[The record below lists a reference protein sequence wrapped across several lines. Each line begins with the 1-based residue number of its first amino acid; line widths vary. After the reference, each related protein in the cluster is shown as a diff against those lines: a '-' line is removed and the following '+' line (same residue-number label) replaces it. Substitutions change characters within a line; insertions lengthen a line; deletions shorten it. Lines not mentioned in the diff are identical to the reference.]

1 MSEVNIEN
9 TQKKA
14 VEKFQGNN
22 LADFE
27 TDTILPMLGGRDTV
41 YQEMKGLDTIAP
53 KLINQT
59 LKEVD
64 RVAEARIRQ
73 LINKGDKQVKKIA
86 PKIIRGA
93 IEDVYKKPFRL
104 LGNFGNKKLAQVKRK
119 LLDIVRK

>member
-1 MSEVNIEN
+1 
-9 TQKKA
+9 
-14 VEKFQGNN
+14 
-22 LADFE
+22 
-27 TDTILPMLGGRDTV
+27 MLGGRDTV

-64 RVAEARIRQ
+64 RVAEVRIRQ

>member
-9 TQKKA
+9 TQKKSCRK
-14 VEKFQGNN
+14 VSRQQLGRFLNRY
-22 LADFE
+22 DFAYA
-27 TDTILPMLGGRDTV
+27 GRDAV
-41 YQEMKGLDTIAP
+41 NQELKGLDTIAP

-59 LKEVD
+59 SKELD

-73 LINKGDKQVKKIA
+73 LINKGDKQVKNIA

-104 LGNFGNKKLAQVKRK
+104 LDNFGNKKLAQVKRK
-119 LLDIVRK
+119 LLGIVRK